1 MVWKNLEV
9 NKKVVPL
16 HSHLKNGCLKRQEFF
31 GKTEAKNKNLKIF
44 EKRFGD

>member
-31 GKTEAKNKNLKIF
+31 GKTEAKK
-44 EKRFGD
+44 